1 MYVYGVLSFALGLYD
16 VFHEFNSHEVK
27 PLRAK
32 YDRWWLEKRQGKVPG
47 PDCIDSLSCV
57 FRAGRQGA
65 DTDHSS
71 ILFDVD
77 ASTGTILKG
86 TTNAHW
92 YELGPTKMFNTPW
105 VSTHDA
111 THHPDN
117 NK

>member
-1 MYVYGVLSFALGLYD
+1 MLHGLFARHIKIFSISG
-16 VFHEFNSHEVK
+16 
-27 PLRAK
+27 
-32 YDRWWLEKRQGKVPG
+32 RWWLEQRQGKTPG
-47 PDCIDSLSCV
+47 PGCIESLSCV

-92 YELGPTKMFNTPW
+92 YQLGPTKMFNTPW